1 VAEVVARGVKFPDRG
16 RFLFVVPPLMGH
28 VNPTLSVGSELLSRG
43 HQVAW
48 AAHPQPAAPLLPPG
62 ATLLPLD
69 GDAVAPLFDK
79 STSRSRPLRGA
90 VAFKFGWE
98 EFLLPLARIM
108 LPEVEAALD
117 SFQPQA
123 LAVDQQT
130 VAGALVARRRGLPW
144 ATLAT
149 TSASVSD
156 SLAGLPLVLRWQADR
171 LAALEQEI
179 GLPPAESPDIS
190 PRLVI
195 VFSTEALAGPSDRF
209 PSQVRFVG
217 PSISHRRD
225 TVPFPWEALREC
237 PRVLVSLGTV
247 NMLGGGRF
255 FATVVEAL
263 GDQPFQVILVAP
275 PELVGSVPANVLVR
289 PFVPQLALLPHVS
302 AVVCHGGHNT
312 VCEALANAL
321 PLVVAPIRDD
331 QTIVAQ
337 QVVEAGAG
345 VRVRFGRV
353 GAKDLRD
360 AVLQVMSEPRFRE
373 AAGRVQQSFVAA
385 GGSKAAADLLQG
397 LL

>member
-1 VAEVVARGVKFPDRG
+1 MG

-48 AAHPQPAAPLLPPG
+48 AAHPQPAASLLPPG

-79 STSRSRPLRGA
+79 FLSRSRPLRGL
-90 VAFKFGWE
+90 VAFKFLWE

-117 SFQPQA
+117 SFQPQV
-123 LAVDQQT
+123 LAVDHQA

-156 SLAGLPLVLRWQADR
+156 PLAGSPQVRRWQADR
-171 LAALEQEI
+171 LAALEQEA
-179 GLPPAESPDIS
+179 GLPPAENPDIS
-190 PRLVI
+190 PHLVI

-217 PSISHRRD
+217 PSISHRWD

-247 NMLGGGRF
+247 NVLFGGRF
-255 FATVVEAL
+255 FATIVEAL

-275 PELVGSVPANVLVR
+275 PERVGSVPANVLVR
-289 PFVPQLALLPHVS
+289 PLVPQLALLPHVS

-312 VCEALANAL
+312 VCEALANGL
-321 PLVVAPIRDD
+321 PLIVAPIKDD
-331 QTIVAQ
+331 QMIVAQ

-353 GAKDLRD
+353 GARDLRD
-360 AVLQVMSEPRFRE
+360 AVFQVMSEPRFRE
-373 AAGRVQQSFVAA
+373 AAGRVQQSFAAA
-385 GGSKAAADLLQG
+385 GGPKAAADLLQW

>member
-1 VAEVVARGVKFPDRG
+1 MG

-69 GDAVAPLFDK
+69 GDAVAPLLDK
-79 STSRSRPLRGA
+79 FTIRSRPLRGL
-90 VAFKFGWE
+90 VAFKFLWE

-123 LAVDQQT
+123 LAVDQQA
-130 VAGALVARRRGLPW
+130 VAGALAARRRGLPW

-156 SLAGLPLVLRWQADR
+156 PLAGLPQVRRWQADC
-171 LAALEQEI
+171 LAALEQEAS
-179 GLPPAESPDIS
+179 LPPAENPDIS

-195 VFSTEALAGPSDRF
+195 AFSTEVLAGPSDRF

-217 PSISHRRD
+217 PSISHRWD

-247 NMLGGGRF
+247 NMLGGGRL

-275 PELVGSVPANVLVR
+275 PELVGSVPANILVR
-289 PFVPQLALLPHVS
+289 PFVPQLALLPHMS

-312 VCEALANAL
+312 VCEALANGL
-321 PLVVAPIRDD
+321 PLIVAPIKDD
-331 QTIVAQ
+331 QMIVAQ

-345 VRVRFGRV
+345 VRVRFGHV

-373 AAGRVQQSFVAA
+373 AAGRVQQSFAAA
-385 GGSKAAADLLQG
+385 GGSKAAADLLQW

>member
-1 VAEVVARGVKFPDRG
+1 
-16 RFLFVVPPLMGH
+16 
-28 VNPTLSVGSELLSRG
+28 
-43 HQVAW
+43 
-48 AAHPQPAAPLLPPG
+48 
-62 ATLLPLD
+62 
-69 GDAVAPLFDK
+69 
-79 STSRSRPLRGA
+79 
-90 VAFKFGWE
+90 VAFKFLWE

-130 VAGALVARRRGLPW
+130 VAGALVARRRGFPW

-149 TSASVSD
+149 TSAGVSD
-156 SLAGLPLVLRWQADR
+156 PLAGVPLVRRWQADR
-171 LAALEQEI
+171 LAALE
-179 GLPPAESPDIS
+179 
-190 PRLVI
+190 I

-217 PSISHRRD
+217 PSISHRCD

-247 NMLGGGRF
+247 NVLGGGRF

-312 VCEALANAL
+312 VCEALANGL
-321 PLVVAPIRDD
+321 PLIVAPIKDD
-331 QTIVAQ
+331 QMIVAQ

-345 VRVRFGRV
+345 VRVRFSRV

-360 AVLQVMSEPRFRE
+360 AVLQVMSEPRFHE
-373 AAGRVQQSFVAA
+373 AAGRVQQSFGAA
-385 GGSKAAADLLQG
+385 GGCKAAADLLQG

>member
-1 VAEVVARGVKFPDRG
+1 
-16 RFLFVVPPLMGH
+16 M
-28 VNPTLSVGSELLSRG
+28 
-43 HQVAW
+43 
-48 AAHPQPAAPLLPPG
+48 
-62 ATLLPLD
+62 
-69 GDAVAPLFDK
+69 
-79 STSRSRPLRGA
+79 
-90 VAFKFGWE
+90 AFKSLWE
-98 EFLLPLARIM
+98 ELLLPLARIM

-123 LAVDQQT
+123 LAVDHQA

-149 TSASVSD
+149 TSVSVSD
-156 SLAGLPLVLRWQADR
+156 PLAGLPVVARRWQVDR

-179 GLPPAESPDIS
+179 GLPPAENLDIS

-217 PSISHRRD
+217 PLISHRWD
-225 TVPFPWEALREC
+225 TVPFPWEALWEC

-247 NMLGGGRF
+247 NMLFGGRF

-312 VCEALANAL
+312 VCEALANGL
-321 PLVVAPIRDD
+321 PLVVAPIKDD
-331 QTIVAQ
+331 QMIVAQ

-353 GAKDLRD
+353 GARDLHD
-360 AVLQVMSEPRFRE
+360 AVFQVMSEPRFRE
-373 AAGRVQQSFVAA
+373 AAGRVQQSFAAA
-385 GGSKAAADLLQG
+385 GGSKAAADLLQ
-397 LL
+397 

>member
-1 VAEVVARGVKFPDRG
+1 
-16 RFLFVVPPLMGH
+16 VPPLMGH

-62 ATLLPLD
+62 ATFLPLE
-69 GDAVAPLFDK
+69 GDAVAPLLDK
-79 STSRSRPLRGA
+79 FPSRSRPLRGL
-90 VAFKFGWE
+90 VAFKFLWE

-123 LAVDQQT
+123 LAVDQQA

-149 TSASVSD
+149 TSAGVSD
-156 SLAGLPLVLRWQADR
+156 PLTGLPLIRRWLADR
-171 LAALEQEI
+171 LAALEQEA
-179 GLPPAESPDIS
+179 GLPPAENPDIS

-209 PSQVRFVG
+209 PSQVQFVG
-217 PSISHRRD
+217 PSISYRWD

-247 NMLGGGRF
+247 NVLFGGRF

-275 PELVGSVPANVLVR
+275 PELVGSVPANILVR
-289 PFVPQLALLPHVS
+289 PLVPQLALLPHVS

-312 VCEALANAL
+312 VCEALANGL
-321 PLVVAPIRDD
+321 PLIVAPIKDD
-331 QTIVAQ
+331 QMIVAQ

-353 GAKDLRD
+353 RARDLRD

-373 AAGRVQQSFVAA
+373 AAGRVQQSFAAA

>member
-1 VAEVVARGVKFPDRG
+1 MG
-16 RFLFVVPPLMGH
+16 RFLFVVPPLIGH

-43 HQVAW
+43 HHVAW

-79 STSRSRPLRGA
+79 FSIRSRPLRGL
-90 VAFKFGWE
+90 VAFKFLWE

-123 LAVDQQT
+123 LAVDHQA

-156 SLAGLPLVLRWQADR
+156 PLAGSPQVRRWQADR
-171 LAALEQEI
+171 LAALEQEV
-179 GLPPAESPDIS
+179 GLPPAENPDIS

-217 PSISHRRD
+217 PSISHRWD
-225 TVPFPWEALREC
+225 TVPFPWEALWEC

-247 NMLGGGRF
+247 NVLFGGRF
-255 FATVVEAL
+255 FATIVEAL
-263 GDQPFQVILVAP
+263 GDQPFQVILVAS

-289 PFVPQLALLPHVS
+289 PLVPQLALLPHVS

-312 VCEALANAL
+312 VCEALANGL
-321 PLVVAPIRDD
+321 PLIVAPIKDD
-331 QTIVAQ
+331 QMIVAQ

-353 GAKDLRD
+353 RARDLRD

-373 AAGRVQQSFVAA
+373 AAGRVQQSFAAA
-385 GGSKAAADLLQG
+385 GGSKATADLLQQ